1 MSNPFEAFNI
11 SDDEDT
17 TVVETKVKRTHQEK
31 RIYKQQQLEASK
43 APVSAPV
50 VTESLPERTK
60 ENAKQV
66 RNTRAP
72 PTPQTKKLG
81 DGHYLDRRSGT
92 GRVYFFFNIAISKE
106 KKVEDGEMLEI
117 LRTNSNLK
125 STLNR
130 HLKKLPLKL
139 HLLRVKNKSLL
150 SKSQRNLK
158 LLLLK
163 NITRTRE
170 LRSITLS
177 KRRLPEDQKSMLN
190 GSKKKN

>member
-1 MSNPFEAFNI
+1 
-11 SDDEDT
+11 
-17 TVVETKVKRTHQEK
+17 
-31 RIYKQQQLEASK
+31 
-43 APVSAPV
+43 
-50 VTESLPERTK
+50 
-60 ENAKQV
+60 
-66 RNTRAP
+66 
-72 PTPQTKKLG
+72 
-81 DGHYLDRRSGT
+81 
-92 GRVYFFFNIAISKE
+92 
-106 KKVEDGEMLEI
+106 VEDGEMLEI

-130 HLKKLPLKL
+130 HLKKLHLKL
-139 HLLRVKNKSLL
+139 HLLRVKNQSLL

>member
-1 MSNPFEAFNI
+1 
-11 SDDEDT
+11 
-17 TVVETKVKRTHQEK
+17 
-31 RIYKQQQLEASK
+31 
-43 APVSAPV
+43 
-50 VTESLPERTK
+50 
-60 ENAKQV
+60 
-66 RNTRAP
+66 
-72 PTPQTKKLG
+72 
-81 DGHYLDRRSGT
+81 
-92 GRVYFFFNIAISKE
+92 
-106 KKVEDGEMLEI
+106 MLEI

-130 HLKKLPLKL
+130 HLKKLHLKL
-139 HLLRVKNKSLL
+139 HLLRVKNQSLL

-190 GSKKKN
+190 GSKKKNWPSLNLRRIRKIARETLKIMLNSTPVKLVLMKTLNLSVFLPKNNNVSLKRNVIISTNIKVKERKREL